1 MKIEA
6 IRFYSIQPVRKPSL
20 YFKNATDSFVA
31 SSFDE
36 SILRKRNILKT
47 DLTTFFT
54 DISSKIFENKKE
66 QQDFF
71 NLLNNQYISLSSSC
85 YTDLND
91 PASAVAVELEPDNST
106 AKNLSLLDDKIRRGK
121 GVGINFSMF
130 ENPTD
135 EIKKINQFF
144 KYKEDKVLRPPA
156 GIALLDINHP
166 KIMDFIQLKDNED
179 FLNWCFDLSVVVD
192 DDFMNRVKNKE
203 KSALAIY
210 NQLLKSMLKKG
221 EPGIIFSTNKNY
233 ICDSCACKE
242 LKANEELVLGHVNL
256 AKFYNNGKFDY
267 EKLKFSTKFLSKAME
282 KISPDYSIGVVGY
295 QDLLTK
301 MNLKY
306 GSDDALKLLENIIKT
321 IKQNA
326 KSIAIAPSGTTS
338 RLLKTT
344 PSIEPKEETTY
355 LDELKT
361 MAIIQKQIDGQI
373 SKTVN
378 LKSSATFDDI
388 DYIVQNAYSMG
399 LKGITVFPLA
409 TKNI

>member
-1 MKIEA
+1 M
-6 IRFYSIQPVRKPSL
+6 V
-20 YFKNATDSFVA
+20 V
-31 SSFDE
+31 
-36 SILRKRNILKT
+36 
-47 DLTTFFT
+47 
-54 DISSKIFENKKE
+54 
-66 QQDFF
+66 
-71 NLLNNQYISLSSSC
+71 
-85 YTDLND
+85 
-91 PASAVAVELEPDNST
+91 
-106 AKNLSLLDDKIRRGK
+106 LSL
-121 GVGINFSMF
+121 VF
-130 ENPTD
+130 
-135 EIKKINQFF
+135 
-144 KYKEDKVLRPPA
+144 
-156 GIALLDINHP
+156 
-166 KIMDFIQLKDNED
+166 
-179 FLNWCFDLSVVVD
+179 
-192 DDFMNRVKNKE
+192 
-203 KSALAIY
+203 
-210 NQLLKSMLKKG
+210 
-221 EPGIIFSTNKNY
+221 FSTNKNY

-267 EKLKFSTKFLSKAME
+267 EKLKFSTKLLSKAME
-282 KISPDYSIGVVGY
+282 KISPEYSIGVVGY

-321 IKQNA
+321 IKQNT